1 MNAREEKLDRRKH
14 SRVFHRT
21 FSLIKYQG
29 KCNSWLF
36 ILPTGSSVTGM
47 VQLADSVYG
56 QLGEK
61 SNAIKKVKGE
71 IYTLQLDGQRH
82 QCNAKKCFQEAK
94 RDYFCHIFRLRMYA
108 YVRVWTVRPCMVWS
122 KLS

>member
-1 MNAREEKLDRRKH
+1 MYAREEKVDRRKH

-21 FSLIKYQG
+21 FSLIKYEG
-29 KCNSWLF
+29 KWNSWLF
-36 ILPTGSSVTGM
+36 ILPTGSRFTVM

-56 QLGEK
+56 QLGEE

-82 QCNAKKCFQEAK
+82 QYNAKN
-94 RDYFCHIFRLRMYA
+94 
-108 YVRVWTVRPCMVWS
+108 
-122 KLS
+122 

>member
-1 MNAREEKLDRRKH
+1 MYAREEKLDRRKH

-21 FSLIKYQG
+21 FSLIKYDE

-47 VQLADSVYG
+47 VHLADSVYG

-71 IYTLQLDGQRH
+71 MSTLQLDGQGH
-82 QCNAKKCFQEAK
+82 QYNAKN
-94 RDYFCHIFRLRMYA
+94 
-108 YVRVWTVRPCMVWS
+108 
-122 KLS
+122 

>member
-1 MNAREEKLDRRKH
+1 MYAQEEKLDRRKH

-21 FSLIKYQG
+21 FSLIKYDR

-61 SNAIKKVKGE
+61 SNAIKKVKE
-71 IYTLQLDGQRH
+71 MSTLQLDGQGH
-82 QCNAKKCFQEAK
+82 QYNAKN
-94 RDYFCHIFRLRMYA
+94 
-108 YVRVWTVRPCMVWS
+108 
-122 KLS
+122 

>member
-1 MNAREEKLDRRKH
+1 MYAREEKLDRRKH
-14 SRVFHRT
+14 SRVFQRT

-36 ILPTGSSVTGM
+36 ILPTGSSVTGV
-47 VQLADSVYG
+47 VQLADSVYR

-71 IYTLQLDGQRH
+71 MSTLQLDGQGH
-82 QCNAKKCFQEAK
+82 QYNVKSSP
-94 RDYFCHIFRLRMYA
+94 I
-108 YVRVWTVRPCMVWS
+108 
-122 KLS
+122 

>member
-1 MNAREEKLDRRKH
+1 MYAREEKLDRRKH
-14 SRVFHRT
+14 SGVFHRT
-21 FSLIKYQG
+21 FSLIKYEG

-36 ILPTGSSVTGM
+36 ILPTGSRFTVM
-47 VQLADSVYG
+47 VQLADSIYG

-82 QCNAKKCFQEAK
+82 QYNAKN
-94 RDYFCHIFRLRMYA
+94 
-108 YVRVWTVRPCMVWS
+108 
-122 KLS
+122 

>member
-1 MNAREEKLDRRKH
+1 MYAREEKLDRRKH

-71 IYTLQLDGQRH
+71 IYTLQLDWQGH
-82 QCNAKKCFQEAK
+82 QYNAKN
-94 RDYFCHIFRLRMYA
+94 
-108 YVRVWTVRPCMVWS
+108 
-122 KLS
+122 

>member
-1 MNAREEKLDRRKH
+1 MYAREEKLDRRKH

-21 FSLIKYQG
+21 FSLIKYDG

-47 VQLADSVYG
+47 VQLTDGSVYG

-61 SNAIKKVKGE
+61 SNATKKVKGE
-71 IYTLQLDGQRH
+71 VSTLQLDGQGH
-82 QCNAKKCFQEAK
+82 QYNAKN
-94 RDYFCHIFRLRMYA
+94 
-108 YVRVWTVRPCMVWS
+108 
-122 KLS
+122 